1 MKNQRPWPE
10 NERLGGET
18 TGGDASAILPDRS
31 HTLFPTS
38 GPSQPP
44 PVMARHLP
52 RRL

>member
-1 MKNQRPWPE
+1 
-10 NERLGGET
+10 
-18 TGGDASAILPDRS
+18 LPDRS